1 MWDNVLILRCDY
13 QPSALAEAS
22 AQLAIHK
29 GKARYA
35 TAVKDNELW
44 S

>member
-1 MWDNVLILRCDY
+1 MWDSVLILQCDY
-13 QPSALAEAS
+13 QPSLLAEAS

-29 GKARYA
+29 GKARHA